1 MRNLPDETRRGSAAG
16 ALCGPPMP
24 PSTRLPNLPSVP
36 KRSGSA
42 TDRTHAAAER
52 RPAGAAG
59 RPGAQTDRGHAA
71 ERQRP
76 SGAAGRSGAQTDRG
90 RYSQTLQP
98 GTEEFYSFYLQRR
111 KEEKPSESYGWSDA
125 DQNSVVRPW
134 LDDKERRRAR
144 AQDSERKRADADKKM
159 LLDLKY
165 KSRKRNKEEAKSLM
179 TELHRWIAGMTT
191 RMEQNAGTK
200 LSERSKFARRRDQMR
215 LRQFVARLL
224 EFTNVLAKGDVSWL
238 SPRVASS
245 PHEKIAHRSSS
256 AACLTRYARSI
267 KR

>member
-1 MRNLPDETRRGSAAG
+1 
-16 ALCGPPMP
+16 MP

-36 KRSGSA
+36 KRSDGSA

-52 RPAGAAG
+52 
-59 RPGAQTDRGHAA
+59 
-71 ERQRP
+71 QRP
-76 SGAAGRSGAQTDRG
+76 SGGAGRSGAQTDRG

-159 LLDLKY
+159 LLDLKH

-200 LSERSKFARRRDQMR
+200 LNERSKFARRRDQMR

-238 SPRVASS
+238 SPRVASR
-245 PHEKIAHRSSS
+245 PHEKIVAHRSSR
-256 AACLTRYARSI
+256 AACLTRYARFI